1 MPLTQRSSWL
11 DPDLD
16 SFRELA
22 HTFCQKE
29 LAPNHERWSAA
40 KQVDRELWRKA
51 GEVGLLCLSIPEEH
65 GGGGGTFA
73 HEAILLEEQARA
85 GDDAWGNAVHS
96 GIVAHY
102 VSSCGTED
110 QKKRWLPK
118 LASGELVGAIAM
130 TEPGTGSDLQS
141 VKTKAIRSSDGAG
154 DHYVLN
160 GTKTFITNG
169 SQAELIIVVAKTDPG
184 EAAKGVSLVVLE
196 TEGAQ
201 GFRRGRVLDKIG
213 MHGQDTAELFFDD
226 VRVPI
231 GNLLGGVEGQGFI
244 HLMQQLPQERLI
256 IAVSAVAA
264 MEGAVEQTIQYTKE
278 RTAFGREIFNFQN
291 TRFKLAEAATEVAVC
306 KAYLDQCIERH
317 LKGELD
323 VTGAAMVKWWTTD
336 RLSRVAD
343 ECLQLFGGYGYMN
356 EYPIARA
363 WTSARVQRIFG
374 GTNEIMK
381 EIISRT
387 L

>member
-29 LAPNHERWSAA
+29 IVPHHERWSAA

-51 GEVGLLCLSIPEEH
+51 GDVGLLCLSIPEEH

-73 HEAILLEEQARA
+73 HEAILLEEQAKA
-85 GDDAWGNAVHS
+85 GDDAWGNSVHS

-102 VSSCGTED
+102 VNSCGTED
-110 QKKRWLPK
+110 QKRRWLPR

-130 TEPGTGSDLQS
+130 TEPGTGSDLQN
-141 VKTKAIRSSDGAG
+141 VKARAIRDG

-160 GTKTFITNG
+160 GAKTFITNG
-169 SQAELIIVVAKTDPG
+169 AQAELIIVVAKTDPG
-184 EAAKGVSLVVLE
+184 EAAKGVSLVVVE
-196 TEGAQ
+196 TEGAE

-213 MHGQDTAELFFDD
+213 MHGQDTSELFFDD
-226 VRVPI
+226 VRVPAE
-231 GNLLGGVEGQGFI
+231 NLLGGTEGQGFVQ
-244 HLMQQLPQERLI
+244 LMQQLPQERLI
-256 IAVSAVAA
+256 IAVGAVAA
-264 MEGAVEQTIQYTKE
+264 MESAVEQTIRYTKD

-291 TRFKLAEAATEVAVC
+291 TRFKLAEAATEVAVA
-306 KAYLDQCIERH
+306 KAFLDQCIERH

-323 VTGAAMVKWWTTD
+323 VTGAAMVKLWTTD

-363 WTSARVQRIFG
+363 WTAARVQRIFG